1 MVCVQVLGNDAA
13 VAFAGSQGN
22 FQLNVYKPVMIHNLM
37 HSIRLLSDASLSFN
51 DNCAIGIEPNV
62 ERIKQNLVESLML
75 VTSLNSHIG
84 YDDAAKVA
92 KKAYNENITLKDA
105 TLALGLLTG
114 EEFDD
119 FVRPENMVGPS

>member
-1 MVCVQVLGNDAA
+1 
-13 VAFAGSQGN
+13 
-22 FQLNVYKPVMIHNLM
+22 M

-84 YDDAAKVA
+84 YDNAAKVA